1 MQCNKKQLKNQSLV
15 FMVIF
20 WNVRSLTWK
29 SNADVG
35 RELENGWI
43 VFSGI
48 GRFMASHK
56 CTSQLPVLLRW
67 KHRAVITEQK

>member
-15 FMVIF
+15 FIVIF
-20 WNVRSLTWK
+20 WYVRSLTWK

-43 VFSGI
+43 SF
-48 GRFMASHK
+48 F
-56 CTSQLPVLLRW
+56 LVLEDLW
-67 KHRAVITEQK
+67 PHINVHLSFQFQCGGNTEL